1 MRCQGFSERPG
12 KKGGDL
18 WLSILISIMDRMA
31 KRSGNPM
38 ECVFCTVPSDFCLFD
53 VVQWEFYG
61 DTCQNHSNLQWDD
74 KIDRIDIS
82 FSL

>member
-1 MRCQGFSERPG
+1 
-12 KKGGDL
+12 
-18 WLSILISIMDRMA
+18 MA